1 MKRAIITGVTGA
13 IGMALIQHLLSH
25 NIEVLAICRDGSA
38 RNMQLPEHPLL
49 KKCICSLEDLSE
61 LQNTQEEVY
70 DVCYHFAWSG
80 TNGTA
85 RNDMYLQNNNVRYA
99 LDAVEMAARF
109 GCKVFIGAGSQA
121 EYGSVEGKIASDT
134 PAFPKTGYGI
144 AKLCAGQM
152 TRERAHQLGMKHI
165 WTRILS
171 VYGPYDGAQSMVMSG
186 IYQLLD
192 GKRPSYTKG
201 EQMWDYLYSGDAA
214 EAFYLLGEKAVE
226 GVYCLGGGS
235 TRPLRDYIEM
245 IRDAVNP
252 EAEVGIGEMPYYE
265 NQVMYLC
272 ADISALTKATGF
284 VPKVSFETGIG
295 KTVEWCKSQY
305 LEKK

>member
-1 MKRAIITGVTGA
+1 MKRAIITGVTGS
-13 IGMALIQHLLSH
+13 IGMALIQQLLSQ
-25 NIEVLAICRDGSA
+25 NVKVLAICREDSN
-38 RNMQLPEHPLL
+38 RNDQLPEHPYL
-49 KKCICSLEDLSE
+49 KKCFCSLEHLGQ
-61 LQNTQEEVY
+61 LQNEKGQEY

-80 TNGTA
+80 TTGTA
-85 RNDMYLQNNNVRYA
+85 RNDMYLQNDNVRYA
-99 LDAVEMAARF
+99 IDAVEMAKRF

-121 EYGSVEGKIASDT
+121 EYGFVEGKIAPDT
-134 PAFPKTGYGI
+134 PVFPKTGYGI

-192 GKRPSYTKG
+192 GKRPVYTKG

-245 IRDAVNP
+245 IREAVNP

-272 ADISALTKATGF
+272 ADISALTEATGF
-284 VPKVSFETGIG
+284 IPRVSFEEGIR
-295 KTVEWCKSQY
+295 KTVDWCRSQY
-305 LEKK
+305 IEKR